1 MQKKLIIV
9 KNIGENLIDESHI
22 DYIKFEFEVLPYEVR
37 FFMEDPALYIH
48 AVTSELENDNIN
60 THFPI
65 WLKENQLEFGMLE
78 LGKEDTGVLYLGLET
93 KNINLCI
100 IDSFRLFMES
110 DKFKFKFKK
119 EAGSI

>member
-1 MQKKLIIV
+1 MQKELIIS
-9 KNIGENLIDESHI
+9 KNFGTVLVQDI
-22 DYIKFEFEVLPYEVR
+22 DYIKFEFEVLPYEIK
-37 FFMEDPALYIH
+37 FFKEAPVLYVNAII
-48 AVTSELENDNIN
+48 SELDNDNIY

-78 LGKEDTGVLYLGLET
+78 LGKEETGVLYLGLET
-93 KNINLCI
+93 KDINLCVM
-100 IDSFRLFMES
+100 DNFRMFMES